1 MMNFPISGVETEWWV
16 PLLTAFCISVF
27 TSTGGISGAFLLLPF
42 QMSILGFTGP
52 AVSATNMLY
61 NVIAIPS
68 GVYRYAKEK
77 RLVKPLVWTTAL
89 GTLPGVFLGA
99 IIRIK
104 YLPDPRVFKLF
115 VGLVLFYIGAR
126 LALNVIHPP
135 LSDKSTS
142 NQSSSTSKNFFS
154 IEPLAF
160 NLKRIGYSFE
170 GKDYYASF
178 VGIFTLSLV
187 VGIIGGIYG
196 IGGGAIIAPFLVTAF
211 GLPVHTVAGAAL
223 LGTFLTSIAGV
234 GFFTLLAPFYNQT
247 GLAITPDWMLGGLF
261 GIGGAAGMYIGARLQ
276 RLLPARVIKTILA
289 ASIMFVAI
297 RYISG
302 FFI

>member
-1 MMNFPISGVETEWWV
+1 MNFPISGVETEWWI
-16 PLLTAFCISVF
+16 PLVTAFCISVF
-27 TSTGGISGAFLLLPF
+27 TSTGGVSGAFLLLPF

-68 GVYRYAKEK
+68 GVYSYAKEK
-77 RLVKPLVWTTAL
+77 RLVKPLVLTTAL
-89 GTLPGVFLGA
+89 GTLPGVFIGA
-99 IIRIK
+99 IIRIN

-126 LALNVIHPP
+126 LAVNVVHPP
-135 LSDKSTS
+135 SSEKSTGRHI
-142 NQSSSTSKNFFS
+142 SSLQNKVLAV
-154 IEPLAF
+154 EPLAF

-178 VGIFTLSLV
+178 PGIFLLSLV

-223 LGTFLTSIAGV
+223 LGTFLTSVAGV

-247 GLAITPDWMLGGLF
+247 GLGITPDWMLGGLF
-261 GIGGAAGMYIGARLQ
+261 GVGGAAGIYIGARIQ
-276 RLLPARVIKTILA
+276 RFLPARVIKTILA
-289 ASIMFVAI
+289 VCILFVALK
-297 RYISG
+297 YIWR
-302 FFI
+302 FFF

>member
-1 MMNFPISGVETEWWV
+1 MDFPISGVETQWWI
-16 PLLTAFCISVF
+16 PLLTAFSISIF
-27 TSTGGISGAFLLLPF
+27 TSTGGVSGAFLLLPF
-42 QMSILGFTGP
+42 QMSVLGFTGP

-61 NVIAIPS
+61 NVVAIPS

-89 GTLPGVFLGA
+89 GTLPGVFIGA
-99 IIRIK
+99 IIRIN

-115 VGLVLFYIGAR
+115 VGIVLFYIGAR
-126 LALNVIHPP
+126 LVINVIHPP
-135 LSDKSTS
+135 ATDKSID
-142 NQSSSTSKNFFS
+142 NQSSSSAKNFFS
-154 IEPLAF
+154 VEPLAF

-170 GKDYYASF
+170 GKNYYASF
-178 VGIFTLSLV
+178 IGIFALSFV

-223 LGTFLTSIAGV
+223 LGTFITSVAGV
-234 GFFTLLAPFYNQT
+234 GFFTLLAPFYNHT
-247 GLAITPDWMLGGLF
+247 GLTITPDWMLGGLF

-276 RLLPARVIKTILA
+276 RLFPARLIKTILA
-289 ASIMFVAI
+289 ACIMFVAF
-297 RYISG
+297 RYIWG
-302 FFI
+302 FFS